1 MADVIYTDSESQ
13 VTIETGDDAVSVL
26 LSASEAGSSVT
37 TTAPSS
43 IEHVTNT
50 ADPVVIVSREETTS
64 IINSV
69 GIGPQ
74 GIQGIQGIP
83 GEDGTDGVD
92 AVGAIPGDITGD
104 FLRWNEEDNAW
115 EVKSEPIEFK
125 QIVLTPAV
133 AALLDKEGGLWYD
146 SVNKSVMVCTDD
158 H

>member
-13 VTIETGDDAVSVL
+13 VTIETSDDTVSVVL
-26 LSASEAGSSVT
+26 SESASGSSVT
-37 TTAPSS
+37 TTAPNSV
-43 IEHVTNT
+43 EHVTNT
-50 ADPVVIVSREETTS
+50 ADPVVIISREETTS

-74 GIQGIQGIP
+74 GIQGIQGVP

-92 AVGAIPGDITGD
+92 AVGAIPGILTRD
-104 FLRWNEEDNAW
+104 FLRWNEEDNSW

-125 QIVLTPAV
+125 EIVLTPTA